1 MTDPVILYGTQS
13 NGETLPVQVDAT
25 GRLVAEGLQGPEGP
39 QGPPGTPGT
48 GELPPNPQEGQ
59 ILGWENGA
67 LAWITLGFTFNLDYL
82 VLGGGGTGVNISR
95 SAWAGGGGGG
105 FISSFPDDL
114 NPGGVPTPGPMEFKV
129 PSNDGFVELD
139 ITAGGVGGN
148 SSIGQTG
155 WEVLAIGGGSGVSN
169 KDGGSGGGGSYSPSE
184 AQPPG
189 QGGNPVAGQ
198 GFAGGTGGDLPSGYD
213 TCYQVEF
220 ECNSVCWNR
229 NQAGGG
235 GGAGGPGGKMTAGDG
250 LASLITGTEVIYCA
264 GGPGSGLC
272 SSKKGAEPLGTG
284 NFGSGGGWN
293 GSAQPGAV
301 MLRVP
306 SWLTISVV
314 EGSINTDVITVGDD
328 QVWTATNGTAVIR
341 LSRDPGAFI
350 RSVRS

>member
-198 GFAGGTGGDLPSGYD
+198 GFAGGTGGDLP
-213 TCYQVEF
+213 
-220 ECNSVCWNR
+220 
-229 NQAGGG
+229 
-235 GGAGGPGGKMTAGDG
+235 GGKMTAGDG
-250 LASLITGTEVIYCA
+250 LVSSITGTEVIYSA